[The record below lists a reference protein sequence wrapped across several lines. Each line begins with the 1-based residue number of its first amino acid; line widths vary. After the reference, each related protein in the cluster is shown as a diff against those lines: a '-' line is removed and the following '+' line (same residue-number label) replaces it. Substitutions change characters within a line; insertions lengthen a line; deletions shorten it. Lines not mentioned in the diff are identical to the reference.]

1 MKTMYLL
8 VSLLGSMLVSAA
20 PQTVE
25 GVPVHEVV
33 PQSAVVQPSER
44 PVRNV
49 ILMIGDGM
57 GSEHLW
63 SAWLC
68 NRGRLNICNLPCTA
82 FSMTYSANRT
92 ITDSAAGGTALAC
105 GGKTD
110 NGMLGQRPDG
120 TPMQSLAELC
130 RSRGMGTGL
139 VVTKAITDATPA
151 AFYAHT
157 SSRRNT
163 FTIAEALTKA
173 GFDVV
178 LGGGSSDFTDEQMKR
193 MRAGGADVEL
203 FAGGNCPPASKRGD
217 LLVRSVERALS
228 RLEKS
233 KNGFFLMI
241 EGSSIDTAGHDKD
254 LDEVVREVQDFDCAV
269 GVVLKWMAKHPETLL
284 VVTADH
290 QTGGLSILDGGPE
303 KGRVSG
309 SFTTSNHSGV
319 AVPVYASGAGAA
331 RFHGIMENTQ
341 VSTIIR
347 GLIEQSSRHSV
358 KKHKTK
364 S

>member
-8 VSLLGSMLVSAA
+8 VSLLGCMLASAA
-20 PQTVE
+20 QQTVE

-63 SAWLC
+63 AAWLC
-68 NRGRLNICNLPCTA
+68 NKGQLNICTLPCTA
-82 FSMTYSANRT
+82 FSQTYSANRT

-105 GGKTD
+105 GGKTN

-120 TPMQSLAELC
+120 TPMQSLAEWC
-130 RSRGMGTGL
+130 RSRGMATGL

-157 SSRRNT
+157 SSRKNT
-163 FTIAEALTKA
+163 PVIAESLSKA

-178 LGGGSSDFTDEQMKR
+178 LGGGAAAFSAEQMER
-193 MRAGGADVEL
+193 MRDSGADVEL
-203 FAGGNCPPASKRGD
+203 FAPGDCPPASERGD
-217 LLVRSVERALS
+217 LLPRNVDRALA
-228 RLEKS
+228 RLEKAE
-233 KNGFFLMI
+233 KGFFLMV
-241 EGSSIDTAGHDKD
+241 EGSSIDLAAHDND
-254 LDEVVREVQDFDCAV
+254 LDETVREVLDFDCAV
-269 GVVLKWMAKHPETLL
+269 GVVLRWMAKHPHTLL

-290 QTGGLSILDGGPE
+290 QTGGLSIIDGS
-303 KGRVSG
+303 KNSGRVTG
-309 SFTTSNHSGV
+309 CFTTLNHSGV
-319 AVPVYASGAGAA
+319 AVPIYANGAGAA
-331 RFHGIMENTQ
+331 AFRGVMENTQ
-341 VSTIIR
+341 VPVLIR
-347 GLIEQSSRHSV
+347 SIVEQSKRR
-358 KKHKTK
+358 
-364 S
+364 

>member
-8 VSLLGSMLVSAA
+8 VSLLGSMLVTAA

-33 PQSAVVQPSER
+33 QQSAVVQPSER

-63 SAWLC
+63 AAWLC
-68 NRGRLNICNLPCTA
+68 NKGQLNICNLPCTA
-82 FSMTYSANRT
+82 FSMTYSANHT

-130 RSRGMGTGL
+130 RSHGMGTGL

-157 SSRRNT
+157 ASRRNT
-163 FTIAEALTKA
+163 FTIAEQLTKA

-178 LGGGSSDFTDEQMKR
+178 LGGGSDDFTDEQMER
-193 MRAGGADVEL
+193 MRADGADVEL
-203 FAGGNCPPASKRGD
+203 FARGNCPPASERGD
-217 LLVRSVERALS
+217 LLPRNVDRALA

-233 KNGFFLMI
+233 KKGFFLMI
-241 EGSSIDTAGHDKD
+241 EGSSIDTAGHDKN

-269 GVVLKWMAKHPETLL
+269 GVVLKWMAKHPGTLL

-303 KGRVSG
+303 IGRVTG
-309 SFTTSNHSGV
+309 RFTTSNHSGV
-319 AVPVYASGAGAA
+319 AVPIYATGAGAA

-341 VSTIIR
+341 VPTIIR
-347 GLIEQSSRHSV
+347 GLIEQSSRRSV
-358 KKHKTK
+358 KK
-364 S
+364 